1 MFLYIRRLN
10 MKKVL
15 TAVIAAAMMLAMACA
30 LSACSEEP
38 CKGDEVGKGAN
49 QLSRKEPT
57 CTSQGYIEYECSKG
71 GANHVVILDA
81 LGHGN
86 IKWFDDVL
94 ATCTTDGS
102 KHSECTVCGEQ
113 VDTKVIAATGHTE
126 SAWKIDKA
134 ATCLDNG
141 SKHTECKTC
150 GELISQQVIVATGH
164 DMDPVWKTTKYVTCL
179 EDGEKYQKCK
189 NCDYKVYET
198 VKAQGHQ
205 YGDEYTVTITPTCKT
220 EGCEELRCDECGTL
234 IDRRAIAI
242 TDHNRIEV
250 LTVAPTCTENGVK
263 QIVCSYRECGEVFGT
278 ETAFAIGHELETIVD
293 VEPDC
298 LNTGWE
304 HKACIRCDL
313 EYDKQVV
320 AATGHW
326 IVDGECINFGCDIY
340 ERIISVNYK
349 SPTLMSIPESYS
361 FVVYSNEEIVINKIP
376 EIGGYYSVVEIENA
390 DNGRDVTYNVIY
402 LKNSVKLVTSVEKIV
417 VNVPYNTKFGDIG
430 LPVDIIGYTD
440 DGEQV
445 NLKAE
450 WYGSQYNSTNN
461 KYTQILVG
469 KVYIGMDMT
478 NLCYLKVHEI
488 IAEVT
493 VGPNIVSVNDS
504 YIGEVVYNT
513 PFADINLPQTV
524 VAFDNTGARYD
535 LAVDWSSDGY
545 DPSKAGVQ
553 TITGTVIGTDGQK
566 IKDVVAKAVVVVVK
580 NIVKVED
587 VDFGLI
593 IYGTKFNLAGIPNTV
608 TCYAEDGT
616 KVQLG
621 VTWNTSAYNPN
632 QLGKQTVS
640 GKISGVDG
648 YKVSDVN
655 VNLHIDIKKAI
666 ETIVVAP
673 AGYID
678 LGYVKVGTSFADVPN
693 LHTQYSVVQVRL
705 NDGTTRNVRIIW
717 DSTSYNPNA
726 QGAQTII
733 GHFELTDDLWIED
746 TTVIARYEGI

>member
-1 MFLYIRRLN
+1 

-15 TAVIAAAMMLAMACA
+15 TAVITAAMMLAMALA

-81 LGHGN
+81 LGHDN
-86 IKWFDDVL
+86 IKWFDDVI
-94 ATCTTDGS
+94 ATCTSDGS

-113 VDTKVIAATGHTE
+113 VDTKIVPATGHTE

-141 SKHTECKTC
+141 SKHTECKEC
-150 GELISQQVIVATGH
+150 GEVISQQVIVATGH
-164 DMDPVWKTTKYVTCL
+164 DMDPTWKTIKRVTCL

-189 NCDYKVYET
+189 NCDYKIYET
-198 VKAQGHQ
+198 IKAEGHQ
-205 YGDEYTVTITPTCKT
+205 YGDEYEIITYPTCKT
-220 EGCEELRCDECGTL
+220 EGCEELRCDVCNEL

-250 LTVAPTCTENGVK
+250 LTVEPTCTTNGIK
-263 QIVCSYRECGEVFGT
+263 QIVCGYADCGEVFGT

-298 LNTGWE
+298 LNPGWE

-313 EYDKQVV
+313 EYDGQEVP
-320 AATGHW
+320 ATGHD
-326 IVDGECINFGCDIY
+326 IVDGVCINFGCDIY
-340 ERIISVNYK
+340 ERVVNVVYK
-349 SPTLMSIPESYS
+349 SPTHNTLPESYS
-361 FVVYSNEEIVINKIP
+361 FVVYSNEEIVIDKIP
-376 EIGGYYSVVEIENA
+376 EISGHFSVVEIEN
-390 DNGRDVTYNVIY
+390 DEEGINVTYNVTY

-417 VNVPYNTKFGDIG
+417 INVPYNTKFADIG
-430 LPVDIIGYTD
+430 LPVDIIGYTA

-450 WYGSQYNSTNN
+450 WHGNGGIYDPTYNKS
-461 KYTQILVG
+461 TQILTG
-469 KVYIGMDMT
+469 KVYIAKEMA
-478 NLCYLKVHEI
+478 NLCYTLVHEI
-488 IAEVT
+488 TAEVT

-504 YIGEVVYNT
+504 IIGEVVYNT
-513 PFADINLPQTV
+513 PFEDLTLPDTV
-524 VAFDNTGARYD
+524 VAIDNTGAISE
-535 LAVDWSSDGY
+535 LKVIWSADGY
-545 DPSKAGVQ
+545 DASKAGLQ
-553 TITGTVIGTDGQK
+553 TITGTVISADGKK
-566 IKDVVAKAVVVVVK
+566 INYVTAAALVVVVK
-580 NIVKVED
+580 NIVSVED

-593 IYGTKFNLAGIPNTV
+593 IYGTKFNAAGIPNTV

-616 KVQLG
+616 KVELA

-632 QLGKQTVS
+632 QLGKQTVT

-666 ETIVVAP
+666 EEIVVAP
-673 AGYID
+673 AGYIN
-678 LGYVKVGTSFADVPN
+678 LGYVNVGTSFADVPN
-693 LHTQYSVVQVRL
+693 LHTMYSVVQVKL

-717 DSTSYNPNA
+717 DSSSYNPNA
-726 QGAQTII
+726 QGSNTII
-733 GHFELTDDLWIED
+733 GHFELTEDLWIED